1 MTMKKPAKCKTPARD
16 AMAYKLTAADIN
28 NLTKLVREANAILAY
43 YVNMPENRT
52 GELYAADGARFDL
65 LCEVVEDLKVSV
77 GDINLADI

>member
-28 NLTKLVREANAILAY
+28 NLTKLVKEANAILAY

-52 GELYAADGARFDL
+52 GELYASDGARFDL